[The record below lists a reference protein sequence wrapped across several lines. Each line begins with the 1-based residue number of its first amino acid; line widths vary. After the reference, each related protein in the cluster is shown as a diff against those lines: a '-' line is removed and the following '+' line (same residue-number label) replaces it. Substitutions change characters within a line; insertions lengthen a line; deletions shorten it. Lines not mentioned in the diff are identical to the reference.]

1 MKLSG
6 TSMQQRL
13 ARTFEWRRLR
23 ITLIA
28 SLAWGL
34 LLSLIFESPT
44 WSLLARTL
52 AIGLVALSVFGFLE
66 QWPRRLPAFLAR
78 WVLQVL
84 GVAISVPFTV
94 SVYYLATSETG
105 VLPFWEGG
113 GRLTGFMILTVTGM
127 LFAPWFAMSALLRQ
141 RDESV
146 RSQAQAFERERG
158 KLERAAIDARLRF
171 LQAQVQPHFLFN
183 TLANVREL
191 VESGSTQAPIVLDHL
206 ITYLRAAVPRL
217 DEAAIPLGQELE
229 LVRAYL
235 ELMQMRMP
243 DRLKF
248 SINTEAN
255 DDSVCCPPMTILTL
269 VENAVRHGI
278 DPSVEGG
285 SIDVDVQVC
294 EHENEQQ
301 CQITVSDS
309 GIGLGTAVGGL
320 GTGLATLRER
330 LQLAYG
336 TKATL
341 QLRERKPH
349 GLIAELVFPARSR
362 LS

>member
-1 MKLSG
+1 
-6 TSMQQRL
+6 MQQAL
-13 ARTFEWRRLR
+13 SRTFGWRRLR
-23 ITLIA
+23 ITFIA

-34 LLSLIFESPT
+34 LLRLVFESST
-44 WSLLARTL
+44 LSVVGRTL
-52 AIGLVALSVFGFLE
+52 AIGLIALSVFGLFE
-66 QWPRRLPAFLAR
+66 RWPRWLPAGLAR

-84 GVAISVPFTV
+84 GVAVSVPFTV

-113 GRLTGFMILTVTGM
+113 TRLLGFMVLTVTGM
-127 LFAPWFAMSALLRQ
+127 LFAPWIAMSALLRQ

-158 KLERAAIDARLRF
+158 KLERAAMDARLRF
-171 LQAQVQPHFLFN
+171 LQAQIQPHFLFN

-191 VESGSTQAPIVLDHL
+191 VESRSAQAPIVLDRL

-217 DEAAIPLGQELE
+217 DEAAITLDRELD

-243 DRLKF
+243 DRLQF
-248 SINTEAN
+248 SIKTEA
-255 DDSVCCPPMTILTL
+255 DGESVCCPPMTILTL

-278 DPSVEGG
+278 DPSEEGG
-285 SIDVDVQVC
+285 RIEVDVQV
-294 EHENEQQ
+294 HEQQ
-301 CQITVSDS
+301 CHITVGDT
-309 GIGLGTAVGGL
+309 GIGFGTEAGGL

-336 TKATL
+336 TEARL
-341 QLRERKPH
+341 ELRERKPR
-349 GLIAELVFPARSR
+349 GVVAELEFPARRR
-362 LS
+362 LP

>member
-1 MKLSG
+1 MAG
-6 TSMQQRL
+6 T
-13 ARTFEWRRLR
+13 FGWRRLR

-28 SLAWGL
+28 SLTWGL
-34 LLSLIFESPT
+34 LLSLVFQSST
-44 WSLLARTL
+44 LSVLARTL
-52 AIGLVALSVFGFLE
+52 AVGLIALSVFGLFE
-66 QWPRRLPAFLAR
+66 QWPRRLPPRLAR

-84 GVAISVPFTV
+84 AVAFSVPMTV

-113 GRLTGFMILTVTGM
+113 TRLTGFVILTVTGV
-127 LFAPWFAMSALLRQ
+127 LIAPWFAMSALLRQ

-146 RSQAQAFERERG
+146 RSQAQALERERG
-158 KLERAAIDARLRF
+158 KLERAANDARLHV

-191 VESGSTQAPIVLDHL
+191 VESRSTQAPVVLDRL
-206 ITYLRAAVPRL
+206 ITYLRAAIPRL
-217 DEAAIPLGQELE
+217 DETVITLDQELQ

-243 DRLKF
+243 DRLQF
-248 SINTEAN
+248 SIKTAAN
-255 DDSVCCPPMTILTL
+255 NESVCCPPMTILTL

-278 DPSVEGG
+278 DPSEEGG
-285 SIDVDVQVC
+285 RIKVDVQV
-294 EHENEQQ
+294 HEQK
-301 CQITVSDS
+301 CHITVGDT
-309 GIGLGTAVGGL
+309 GVGLGTEVGGM

-336 TKATL
+336 ADATL
-341 QLRERKPH
+341 QLRERTPH
-349 GLIAELVFPARSR
+349 GLVAELEFPARRR
-362 LS
+362 LA